1 MLDPA
6 LNRIDSSVQHVHL
19 IAVCGTAMGA
29 LACMLKDRGMTV
41 TGSDQ
46 KIYPPMS
53 DFLRQRGIVV
63 EEGFDGRRLDRH
75 PDLVVVGNA
84 VRRENPEVS
93 ALARR
98 GIAYC
103 SMPQAINRFA
113 AAGKRQ
119 VVVAGTHGKTTT
131 SSLVAWLLHHAGD
144 DPSFLIGG
152 ILRNFD
158 CNYRT
163 GNGDAI
169 VLEGDEY
176 DTAFFDKGAK
186 FFHYRPEVTV
196 LTGVEFDHAD
206 IFDDVNHVRDTFR
219 RFVERLSPDGFLLAW
234 DGDGLLDALVAGSR
248 ARVMRYGRGT
258 AADWRIETVAVH
270 PPRTHFDL
278 LHRGRLWGHFRSPL
292 MGAHNLANTAAALAV
307 VALLGVDAR
316 RAAAG
321 LEAFA
326 GVRRR
331 QEVRGVA
338 GGVTVMDDFAHH
350 PTAVRET
357 IAAVRPHFPG
367 GRLIAVFEPRTNT
380 SMRRVFQ
387 DVYPASFDG
396 ADLVLIRCPS
406 AIDKVPEAER
416 FSSTRLVADLEA
428 RGLSALHF
436 DTTEA
441 IIDFLAAHCRPGDLV
456 LVMSNGGFD
465 DIHRR
470 LLAVL
475 TVRGASTDG

>member
-1 MLDPA
+1 VLDPV

-29 LACMLKDRGMTV
+29 LACMLKDRGMAV
-41 TGSDQ
+41 TGSDE
-46 KIYPPMS
+46 KVYPPMS
-53 DFLRQRGIVV
+53 DFLRQQGIVV
-63 EEGFDGRRLDRH
+63 EEGFDGRRLERR

-84 VRRENPEVS
+84 VRRDNPEVS
-93 ALARR
+93 ALARL
-98 GIAYC
+98 GLAYC

-131 SSLVAWLLHHAGD
+131 SSLVAWILHHAGC

-158 CNYRT
+158 SNHRS
-163 GNGDAI
+163 GNGDFI

-186 FFHYRPEVTV
+186 FFHYSPTVAV

-206 IFDDVNHVRDTFR
+206 IFTDVDHVRNTFR
-219 RFVERLSPDGFLLAW
+219 RFVRQLPPGSLLAAW
-234 DGDGLLDALVAGSR
+234 DGDETLDELLAGSA
-248 ARVMRYGRGT
+248 ARVMRYGRSV
-258 AADWRIETVAVH
+258 AADWRIEAVTVR
-270 PPRTHFDL
+270 PPWTQFDL
-278 LHRGRLWGHFRSPL
+278 VRQGRRWGRFRSPL

-307 VALLGVDAR
+307 VECLGVNAH

-321 LEAFA
+321 LETFA

-331 QEVRGVA
+331 QEIRGTA

-357 IAAVRPHFPG
+357 IAAVRPHFPD

-396 ADLVLIRCPS
+396 ADLVLIRRPS
-406 AIDKVPEAER
+406 AIHKVPEAER
-416 FSSTRLVADLEA
+416 FSSTQLVSDLKA
-428 RGLSALHF
+428 RGLKAMHF

-441 IIDFLAAHCRPGDLV
+441 IVDFLMAHCRSRDLV

-465 DIHRR
+465 NIHRR
-470 LLAVL
+470 LLTAL
-475 TVRGASTDG
+475 AGRGAATDA

>member
-6 LNRIDSSVQHVHL
+6 LNRIDSSVRHVHL

-41 TGSDQ
+41 TGSDE
-46 KIYPPMS
+46 KVYPPMS
-53 DFLRQRGIVV
+53 DFLRQQEIVV
-63 EEGFDGRRLDRH
+63 EEGFDPRRLECR

-84 VRRENPEVS
+84 VRRDNPEVS
-93 ALARR
+93 ALARL
-98 GIAYC
+98 GLAYC

-113 AAGKRQ
+113 AAGRQQ

-131 SSLVAWLLHHAGD
+131 GSLVAWILHHAGR

-158 CNYRT
+158 SNYRT
-163 GNGDAI
+163 GNGDCI

-176 DTAFFDKGAK
+176 DTAFFDKEAK
-186 FFHYRPEVTV
+186 FFHYRPSVAV

-206 IFDDVNHVRDTFR
+206 IFTDVDHVRNTFR
-219 RFVERLSPDGFLLAW
+219 RFVRQLPPGSLLVAR
-234 DGDGLLDALVAGSR
+234 DGDETLDTLVAGGP
-248 ARVMRYGRGT
+248 ARVMRYGRSAT
-258 AADWRIETVAVH
+258 ADWRIAAVAVR
-270 PPRTHFDL
+270 PPWTHFEL
-278 LHRGRLWGHFRSPL
+278 LRQGRRWGRFRSPL
-292 MGAHNLANTAAALAV
+292 MGDHNLANTAAALAV
-307 VALLGVDAR
+307 AAHLGVDAR

-321 LEAFA
+321 LETFA

-331 QEVRGVA
+331 QEVRGTA
-338 GGVTVMDDFAHH
+338 NGVTVMDDFAHH

-357 IAAVRPHFPG
+357 IAAVRPHFPD

-396 ADLVLIRCPS
+396 ADLVLIRRPS

-416 FSSTRLVADLEA
+416 LSSTRLVADLEA
-428 RGLSALHF
+428 RGRAALHF

-441 IIDFLAAHCRPGDLV
+441 IIDFLADHCRPGDLV
-456 LVMSNGGFD
+456 LIMSNGGFD

-470 LLAVL
+470 LLAAL
-475 TVRGASTDG
+475 AERDAETDA

>member
-6 LNRIDSSVQHVHL
+6 LNRIDSNVEHVHL

-46 KIYPPMS
+46 KVYPPMS
-53 DFLRQRGIVV
+53 DFLRQRGIAVQ
-63 EEGFDGRRLDRH
+63 EGFDVGRFVRR

-84 VRRENPEVS
+84 VRRDNPEVS
-93 ALARR
+93 ALAQQ

-103 SMPQAINRFA
+103 SMPQAINHFA
-113 AAGKRQ
+113 AAGKLQ

-131 SSLVAWLLHHAGD
+131 SSLIAWILHHAGH

-163 GNGDAI
+163 GDGNSI

-186 FFHYRPEVTV
+186 FFHYRPKVAV

-206 IFDDVNHVRDTFR
+206 IFTDVGHVRATFR
-219 RFVERLSPDGFLLAW
+219 RFVGQLPPDGLLVAW
-234 DGDGLLDALVAGSR
+234 DGDATLDELVAGSP
-248 ARVMRYGRGT
+248 ARVMRYGRSET
-258 AADWRIETVAVH
+258 ADWRIDAVVVR
-270 PPRTHFDL
+270 PPWTHFDL
-278 LHRGRLWGHFRSPL
+278 ICRGRLWGRFCSPL
-292 MGAHNLANTAAALAV
+292 MGDHNLANTAAALAV
-307 VALLGVDAR
+307 VERLGVDAHQ
-316 RAAAG
+316 AAAG

-357 IAAVRPHFPG
+357 IAAVRPHFPA

-396 ADLVLIRCPS
+396 ADLVLVRRPS
-406 AIDKVPEAER
+406 AIEKVPEAER
-416 FSSTRLVADLEA
+416 FSSPRLVSDLKS
-428 RGLSALHF
+428 RGLAAMHF
-436 DTTEA
+436 DTTEG
-441 IIDFLAAHCRPGDLV
+441 IIDFLTDHCRPGDLV
-456 LVMSNGGFD
+456 LIMSNGGFD

-470 LLAVL
+470 LLTAL
-475 TVRGASTDG
+475 AGRSASTEG

>member
-1 MLDPA
+1 
-6 LNRIDSSVQHVHL
+6 
-19 IAVCGTAMGA
+19 
-29 LACMLKDRGMTV
+29 KDRGMTV
-41 TGSDQ
+41 TGSDE
-46 KIYPPMS
+46 KVYPPMS
-53 DFLRQRGIVV
+53 DFLRQQGIVV
-63 EEGFDGRRLDRH
+63 EEGFDGRRLERR

-84 VRRENPEVS
+84 VRRDNPEVS
-93 ALARR
+93 ALARQ
-98 GIAYC
+98 GLAYC

-113 AAGKRQ
+113 AAGKQQ

-131 SSLVAWLLHHAGD
+131 SSLVAWILHHAGR

-152 ILRNFD
+152 ILRNFGS
-158 CNYRT
+158 NYRS
-163 GNGDAI
+163 GNGDCI

-186 FFHYRPEVTV
+186 FFHYRPKVAV

-206 IFDDVNHVRDTFR
+206 IFADVEQVRDTFR
-219 RFVERLSPDGFLLAW
+219 RFVRQMPSDSLLVAW
-234 DGDGLLDALVAGSR
+234 DGDESLAELVTGSP
-248 ARVMRYGRGT
+248 ARVMRYGPSA
-258 AADWRIETVAVH
+258 AADWRIEAVTVS
-270 PPRTHFDL
+270 PPWTRFDL
-278 LHRGRLWGHFRSPL
+278 LRRGRLWGRFRSPL
-292 MGAHNLANTAAALAV
+292 LGAHNLANTAAALAV
-307 VALLGVDAR
+307 VERLGVDAKQ
-316 RAAAG
+316 AAAG

-331 QEVRGVA
+331 QEIRGTA

-396 ADLVLIRCPS
+396 ADLVLVRRPS

-416 FSSTRLVADLEA
+416 FSSSRLVSDLKA
-428 RGLSALHF
+428 RGLAARHF

-441 IIDFLAAHCRPGDLV
+441 IIDFLAAHCRPQDLV

-475 TVRGASTDG
+475 ASCGASTHP